1 MPAQSDEGEL
11 IERLQSGDRSA
22 ASDQFAAHRQRLKRM
37 VALRMDRR
45 LNGRIDASDVVQEA
59 YLDAARRL
67 DEYLQDPVI
76 PFFLWLRLLTIQKL
90 AELHRRHLGTKA
102 RDAGREISLYA
113 GPVPQAESR
122 ILAEKLV
129 GRLSS
134 PSSRAMRDERKL
146 RLQEALDQLDPL
158 DQEVIA
164 LRHFERLSNK
174 EVAQVMELSIS
185 GASSR
190 YVRAMLKLKQLLA
203 KYAEYE
209 EGPL

>member
-22 ASDQFAAHRQRLKRM
+22 VSDQFAANRQRLKRM

-45 LNGRIDASDVVQEA
+45 LNGRIDASDVIQEA

-67 DEYLQDPVI
+67 DEYVQNPVI

-102 RDAGREISLYA
+102 RDAGRDISLYS

-158 DQEVIA
+158 DREVIA